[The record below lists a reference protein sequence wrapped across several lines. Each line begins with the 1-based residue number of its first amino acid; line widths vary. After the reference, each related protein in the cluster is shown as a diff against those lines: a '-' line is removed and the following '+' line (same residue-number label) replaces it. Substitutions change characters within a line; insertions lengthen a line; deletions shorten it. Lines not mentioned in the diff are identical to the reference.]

1 MHFNWQC
8 SRDGERCGTI
18 GIGVAN
24 DHVRLIYTWTRY
36 GSDPRHFDYHV
47 WIGRAALPLRWL
59 SALVSMPALS
69 MASRGDLRNRE

>member
-36 GSDPRHFDYHV
+36 SGDPRHFDYREH
-47 WIGRAALPLRWL
+47 IAAPLNESL
-59 SALVSMPALS
+59 
-69 MASRGDLRNRE
+69 N

>member
-24 DHVRLIYTWTRY
+24 DHVRLIYTWTRH
-36 GSDPRHFDYHV
+36 GGDPRHFDYREH
-47 WIGRAALPLRWL
+47 IAAPLNESL
-59 SALVSMPALS
+59 
-69 MASRGDLRNRE
+69 N